1 MLEWNVFISNFNSRD
16 IEIWNV
22 FQHGRFVEDFGKFA
36 RKLQYN
42 KELTDEQKKEQFAEE
57 LRKDLM
63 YYYWSKCEWEII
75 LQHWPPHER
84 FRDMKV
90 DVYDQVRLNWDRFL
104 EYTWEN
110 RRQLWTKSKKQNR
123 KTESSAT
130 DTHS

>member
-1 MLEWNVFISNFNSRD
+1 MLEWNVYIGNFNSRE

-63 YYYWSKCEWEII
+63 YYYWSKCEWEIL

-84 FRDMKV
+84 FRETKV

-110 RRQLWTKSKKQNR
+110 RRQLWTKSKKRNR

-130 DTHS
+130 DTLS